1 MNMNMDM
8 KAMLNNIKANT
19 ANMDL
24 KMIDIDELHESAD
37 NFFTVDRVEELAE
50 SILAQGQVKENLI
63 VTPSDTGYEIVSGHR
78 RTAAVRYLL
87 AKGEN
92 VARKLPCFVH
102 RYNSEEDKLMDLIMM
117 NVTQRQISDSDLYNS
132 FLKLNEIFQ
141 NRKDK
146 GEKFGKLREKIAEI
160 LNVSPAQVGKL
171 QNVEKHAV
179 PEIKEAVEN
188 GTISLSTANDIAKL
202 DEEEQKEIAKSDN
215 LAEIKPKDIKKPA
228 KPKKVDT
235 NINLANDDEE
245 VDTCINLEEDGVD
258 PTPEQLEQWRKED
271 AEKKEW
277 ANSLTEEQL
286 DFLCDGGWY
295 NDTIRG
301 YVIAAARKAD
311 FSKEQIKELVNGLRF
326 AFSEKNRR
334 DVEKINEDFFMNY

>member
-50 SILAQGQVKENLI
+50 SILAQGQIKENLI

-78 RTAAVRYLL
+78 RAAAVRYLL

-102 RYNSEEDKLMDLIMM
+102 RYNNKEDKLMDLIMM

-132 FLKLNEIFQ
+132 FLKLNNIFQ
-141 NRKDK
+141 KRKDK
-146 GEKFGKLREKIAEI
+146 GEKFGKLREMIAEI

-215 LAEIKPKDIKKPA
+215 LAEIKPKNIKKPA

-235 NINLANDDEE
+235 SINLD
-245 VDTCINLEEDGVD
+245 EDGVD
-258 PTPEQLEQWRKED
+258 PTPEQEEEWRKEK
-271 AEKKEW
+271 AKNMKW

-295 NDTIRG
+295 KDTIQG
-301 YVIAAARKAD
+301 YVIAAAKKAD
-311 FSKEQIKELVNGLRF
+311 FSEEQIKELVNGLRF

-334 DVEKINEDFFMNY
+334 DVKKITEDFFMNY